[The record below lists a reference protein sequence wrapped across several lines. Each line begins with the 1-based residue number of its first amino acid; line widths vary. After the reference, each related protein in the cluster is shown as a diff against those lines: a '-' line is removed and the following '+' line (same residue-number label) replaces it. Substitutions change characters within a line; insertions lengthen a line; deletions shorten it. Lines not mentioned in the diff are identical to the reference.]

1 MLALNVLILVLLGV
15 VSSSDLDL
23 ELAETGTIVVETS
36 NGAVRGSY
44 GVRNHVDSKI
54 LYWFRSIPFAEP
66 PVGARRF
73 EPPVPKE
80 NWSGILD
87 TRSKPPICI
96 QGSSNVTGSE
106 DCLYLKIFSNKQPKA
121 TNKLPVLVWI
131 YGGAYWSG
139 HADFDDHSPDFLLH
153 EDVIVVGIHYRVG
166 FMGFFSL
173 GDEVVPGNNGI
184 RDQVLA
190 LKWIKENIR
199 NFGGDPDNIAIWGQS
214 AGAASVAYLLQIEET
229 KGLFSKAILN
239 SGSSLSPWALARR
252 APIVSRA
259 IAKELDINNKD
270 SKEILRKLKEVNIE
284 TLQQVASSKMTSE
297 VIGKNPLQGIAFAP
311 VEEPDH
317 ENAIITG
324 GSYEKLQNGQFH
336 NVPIMS
342 GYTSLEGYIDKLA
355 GILRLWLLK
364 YDLNHSLLTPEDLN
378 ASGPI
383 TRQILG
389 GNIKNRYFGVGT
401 IAGSNERT
409 MRLIAD
415 TQFERPIHEA
425 IRLYSQKTK
434 VYAYRFSYQGPLW
447 GRTNRTVDG
456 VGHTEDLGYLFD
468 LGFKGSDQDYLVRN
482 RMVRMWTNFVKTGN
496 PTPTQDRLLQ
506 NVKWPANTGSEDL
519 QYLEINEDLTVTG
532 LPNADNMNYWRNMYK
547 NYGRQPFHTF

>member
-1 MLALNVLILVLLGV
+1 MLTFNVPIFLLLGV
-15 VSSSDLDL
+15 VSSSDLDI
-23 ELAETGTIVVETS
+23 ELSEAGTIVVETS
-36 NGAVRGSY
+36 NGVVRGSY
-44 GVRNHVDSKI
+44 GFNHVDTKI
-54 LYWFRSIPFAEP
+54 LYRFRSIPFAEP

-73 EPPVPKE
+73 EAPIPKE
-80 NWSGILD
+80 NWSGVLD
-87 TRSKPPICI
+87 TRSKPPMCI

-106 DCLYLKIFSNKQPKA
+106 DCLYLQIWSNKQPKA
-121 TNKLPVLVWI
+121 TNNLPVLVWI
-131 YGGAYWSG
+131 YGGAFWYG
-139 HADFDDHSPDFLLH
+139 NADFSEYRPDFLLH
-153 EDVIVVGIHYRVG
+153 EDVIVVGIQYRVG

-173 GDEVVPGNNGI
+173 GDKVVPGNNGV

-259 IAKELDINNKD
+259 IAKELDINDTD
-270 SKEILRKLKEVNIE
+270 SKEILRKLKEVDTE
-284 TLQQVASSKMTSE
+284 TLQNVATSTMTSD
-297 VIGKNPLQGIAFAP
+297 VVNRNPLQGIAFGP

-336 NVPIMS
+336 NVPILS
-342 GYTSLEGYIDKLA
+342 GYNSLEGYIDNLSGA
-355 GILRLWLLK
+355 LRLWLTK
-364 YDLNHSLLTPEDLN
+364 YDLNYSLLTPEDLN
-378 ASGPI
+378 ARGPL

-389 GNIKNRYFGVGT
+389 SNIKIRYFGVST
-401 IAGSNERT
+401 IAGSNEQI

-434 VYAYRFSYQGPLW
+434 VYAYRFSYQGPLG
-447 GRTNRTVDG
+447 GRTNRTVNG

-468 LGFKGSDQDYLVRN
+468 LGYKGSERDYLVRN

-496 PTPTQDRLLQ
+496 PTPAEDSLLQ
-506 NVKWPANTGSEDL
+506 NVKWPANTGTKVL
-519 QYLEINEDLTVTG
+519 QYLEINDDLTVTG
-532 LPNADNMNYWRNMYK
+532 LPNADNMNHWSNMYK
-547 NYGRQPFHTF
+547 IYGRPPFHTF